1 MSAVSQDRA
10 VVSPQAGL
18 VRIAVAALVSSVV
31 LGVGLT
37 FPADVAADTGT
48 LVVVIKVVALALGLL
63 GSLASAYASVV
74 LLSPVLTTAG
84 AVLWPTA
91 VVLLGTA
98 LGIVGARSFVP
109 GTADGDGAH
118 AALGLVAAVLAV
130 LGIAAAVA
138 WAVVQR
144 RVARLAA
151 TARRVTETGRRTSA
165 IVTAVQRL
173 DGSGDAVRARL
184 TVAFTDTTGRDHH
197 VTRTVT
203 TADRL
208 LPAVGGKLPLWYDPA
223 DPADLPSIVVGRS
236 W

>member
-1 MSAVSQDRA
+1 MSAVSQDRV
-10 VVSPQAGL
+10 VVSPQAVL
-18 VRIAVAALVSSVV
+18 VRIAIAALIASVI

-37 FPADVAADTGT
+37 FPTDLAAGAGA
-48 LVVVIKVVALALGLL
+48 LVVVAKVVAVVVGLL
-63 GSLASAYASVV
+63 GSLGAAYASVV

-84 AVLWPTA
+84 AVLWPAA

-98 LGIVGARSFVP
+98 LG
-109 GTADGDGAH
+109 
-118 AALGLVAAVLAV
+118 LVAALPFSSDAVEGDPSHGVLGVVAASLAV

-151 TARRVTETGRRTSA
+151 TARRVTETGRRTAA

-184 TVAFTDTTGRDHH
+184 TVAFTDADGRDHH

-203 TADRL
+203 TADAL

-223 DPADLPSIVVGRS
+223 DPGDLPSIVVGRS

>member
-1 MSAVSQDRA
+1 MSAVSQDRV
-10 VVSPQAGL
+10 VVSPQAVL
-18 VRIAVAALVSSVV
+18 VRVAIAALVASVV

-37 FPADVAADTGT
+37 FPTDLAAGASG
-48 LVVVIKVVALALGLL
+48 LVVVAKVVAVVVGLL
-63 GSLASAYASVV
+63 GSLGSAYASVV

-98 LGIVGARSFVP
+98 LGLVGTLPFSSAAVE
-109 GTADGDGAH
+109 GDASHGVLGA
-118 AALGLVAAVLAV
+118 VAAGLAV
-130 LGIAAAVA
+130 LGIIAAVA
-138 WAVVQR
+138 WAAVQR

-151 TARRVTETGRRTSA
+151 TARRVTETGRRTAA

-184 TVAFTDTTGRDHH
+184 TVAFTDGDGRDHH

-203 TADRL
+203 TADEL
-208 LPAVGGKLPLWYDPA
+208 LPSVGGKLPLWYDPA
-223 DPADLPSIVVGRS
+223 DPGDLPSIVVGRS